1 METRQLEYFVAVAE
15 ELSFTR
21 AAQRLYA
28 VQSTVSAAIKSLE
41 AEVGAT
47 LFDRSTRRVTLTP
60 AGQAFLIEA
69 RAMLDAFARAVL
81 AVQDTATG
89 LRGSL
94 RIGTMTG
101 MNVFDLPAVLGV
113 FHQRHPLVDIHVTV
127 STSGSTG
134 LAEDLR
140 HGRLDIALLGLPET
154 DLAGFT
160 TRPLARRP
168 DLVLLPAEHPLAGHT
183 EIDLHDL
190 IDESFVDTPAGFGN
204 RIVVD
209 RAFERFGVRRRVSV
223 EVDSLFA
230 IPSYVRTGLGVAVTP
245 ELNLPETPGVVALPV
260 AGTQLCWLMTVATA
274 GNKEPNVV
282 TRTLLD
288 LIDSEL
294 DR

>member
-60 AGQAFLIEA
+60 AGQAFLVEA
-69 RAMLDAFARAVL
+69 RAMLDAFARAVA

-154 DLAGFT
+154 DLTGFT

-168 DLVLLPAEHPLAGHT
+168 YLVLLPAEHPLAGRA

-245 ELNLPETPGVVALPV
+245 ELDLPETPGVISVPV

-288 LIDSEL
+288 LIDAEL